1 MAANASDSQS
11 LIAHMVYFTLKEPS
25 ASARQKLVAD
35 CRRYLREIPG
45 IAFFAVGTRVADLTR
60 PVNVS
65 DFHVGLHVIFSSR
78 QAHDAYQVD
87 ERHQRF
93 IAENK
98 DTWQQVRVFD
108 CEASGSGEL

>member
-1 MAANASDSQS
+1 MSSQPAGSS
-11 LIAHMVYFTLKEPS
+11 LVAHMVYFTLKDPS
-25 ASARQKLVAD
+25 AAAQQKLAND
-35 CRRYLREIPG
+35 CRRYLKDIPG
-45 IAFFAVGTRVADLTR
+45 IVTFAVGTRIADLNR

-78 QAHDAYQVD
+78 KAHDEYQVD
-87 ERHQRF
+87 TRHQTF

-108 CEASGSGEL
+108 CLAT

>member
-1 MAANASDSQS
+1 MTAPVPASPI
-11 LIAHMVYFTLKEPS
+11 IAHMVYFTLKD
-25 ASARQKLVAD
+25 ASATAQQKLVDD
-35 CRRYLREIPG
+35 CRRYLQEIPG

-60 PVNVS
+60 PVNVR

-78 QAHDAYQVD
+78 QAHDDYQID
-87 ERHQRF
+87 ARHQRF

-108 CEASGSGEL
+108 CLAS